1 MSKLL
6 IAFAATALS
15 LSTMAQESKPEVQ
28 MPASK
33 KCIDLIKMSDSIMM
47 INKDCKA
54 IPLEKNYTFPN
65 GISVSTTG
73 LVKMADGTAMQ
84 LKKGDAIDMNG
95 KLMKRN
101 KIKAT
106 F

>member
-1 MSKLL
+1 MTV
-6 IAFAATALS
+6 FS
-15 LSTMAQESKPEVQ
+15 LTLGAMAQETRKDSLAAEP
-28 MPASK
+28 K
-33 KCIDLIKMSDSIMM
+33 KCVDLVKMSDSIM
-47 INKDCKA
+47 IITKDCRQM
-54 IPLEKNYTFPN
+54 PLEKNYTFIN

-73 LVKMADGTAMQ
+73 LVKMADGTSMQ

-95 KLMKRN
+95 KLMRRN